1 MGLPKGLRRELNR
14 MEMRISQPEPSPE
27 KAMRMWETML
37 NDHKPYRPARKH
49 PYKRI
54 K

>member
-14 MEMRISQPEPSPE
+14 MVMPEPSPE
-27 KAMRMWETML
+27 KAMRMWEAMK
-37 NDHKPYRPARKH
+37 NDNKPYRPAKKH
-49 PYKRI
+49 PFKRI